1 MKSMMKFVTVIAL
14 SLMAVCAF
22 AVEKKEVKLCGV
34 ADAQMT
40 YTRGD
45 KLFAAFEQKDGSIR
59 LVYTGEKPA
68 RIYSWNGVTNTPLK
82 DGTEL
87 MILNIPGRSKAKVK
101 MYMGGKFTDFSR
113 EYKAAEIIKPG
124 EYIGTFCPLLLAHD
138 SVEAGTAQQRLGAMG
153 DMFKGLWAS
162 TGISDLLRQG
172 SGDWILGW
180 GKVLMIIVAILLL
193 YLAVV
198 KEFEPLLLLPI
209 GFGALLSNIPLAGIS
224 GPNGLLGMVYEV
236 GINSG
241 VFPLLIFM
249 GVGAMTDFGP
259 LLANPKTALL
269 GGSAQFGIFFAL
281 LGALVLSCLGI
292 DFNLKDAAS
301 IGIIGGADGPT
312 SIFLCSKLSPSL
324 LGAVAVAAY
333 SYMAL
338 VPIIQ
343 PPIMKMLTTEKERKI
358 KMKQLR
364 TVPKIEKICFPLLVT
379 LMCALLLPDAAPL
392 IGMLMFGNFMK
403 EVGVVERLNQ
413 TAQNALINI
422 VTIFLGLSVG
432 SKLSAD
438 QFLQTQT
445 LGILLLGAVAFC
457 VGTGTGVICAKIMNL
472 LSKEK
477 INPLIGAAGVSAV
490 PMAARVVNKVGL
502 ESDPRNFLLM
512 HAMGPNV
519 AGVIGSAVAAGVLL
533 NALANL

>member
-1 MKSMMKFVTVIAL
+1 MKFVTVIAL
-14 SLMAVCAF
+14 AMAAVCAM
-22 AVEKKEVKLCGV
+22 
-34 ADAQMT
+34 ADAKKDAKICPVKVESQMS
-40 YTRGD
+40 YTQGD

-68 RIYSWNGVTNTPLK
+68 RIYSWTGVKNVPLK
-82 DGTEL
+82 DGVEL

-101 MYMGGKFTDFSR
+101 MYMGGKFIEFARDF
-113 EYKAAEIIKPG
+113 KAAELIKPG

-138 SVEAGTAQQRLGAMG
+138 SVEAGTSRQRLGAMG

-172 SGDWILGW
+172 KGDWVLGW
-180 GKVLMIIVAILLL
+180 GKVIMIVVAIVLL

-269 GGSAQFGIFFAL
+269 GGAAQFGIFFAL

-343 PPIMKMLTTEKERKI
+343 PPIMKLLTTEKERKI

-364 TVPKIEKICFPLLVT
+364 TVPKIEKICFPLLIT

-445 LGILLLGAVAFC
+445 LGILVLGAVAFS

-502 ESDPRNFLLM
+502 ETDSSNFLLM

-533 NALANL
+533 NALGNL